1 MNSIESVFSGVG
13 VVAVWLVGAGWGVML
28 GNFAAVVLRKPTET
42 RSEWIGVGAAA
53 GCVCGF
59 LAMIGA
65 ITNVVS

>member
-13 VVAVWLVGAGWGVML
+13 VVTVWLIGAGWGVML
-28 GNFAAVVLRKPTET
+28 GNFAAVVLRKPAGT
-42 RSEWIGVGAAA
+42 RSEWIGFGGAA

-65 ITNVVS
+65 IANMAS